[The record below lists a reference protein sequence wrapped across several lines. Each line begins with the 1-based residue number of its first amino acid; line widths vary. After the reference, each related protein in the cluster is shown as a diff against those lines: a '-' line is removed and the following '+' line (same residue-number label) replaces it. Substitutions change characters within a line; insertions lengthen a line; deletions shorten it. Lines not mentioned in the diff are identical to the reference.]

1 MGKMM
6 EEVLTGLQQDPRFR
20 DRLVHLETLPAR
32 GPVHGTP
39 ADTLPEPLRQYL
51 AKKNLELYS
60 HQAEA
65 VDALGEGANV
75 IITTPTASGKTLA
88 YTVPIF
94 REMIRDPRSAAL
106 FLYPTKALANDQMKV
121 LREMEKATGIDA
133 RPAVYDGDTPAS
145 RRPGIRERSRII
157 LSNPHE
163 LHQIL
168 PWHSKWQPFLRNLK
182 FVVLDEAHRYRG
194 VLGSNMAFL
203 IRRLRRLARSYGSD
217 PRFVLSSAT
226 LANPQEFSERLT
238 GLPFRLIDRDGSPR
252 GKKYFLFYN
261 PYFDGAGTL
270 STHQETRDLFL
281 FFLRRRLQTLCFT
294 ASRKMAELIA
304 QWSKKSARESDP
316 DLADRIAAYRAG
328 YLPEER
334 RELENQLKRGA
345 LLGVTSTNA
354 LELGI
359 DVGSLDC
366 VIISGYPG
374 TVISTWQQAG
384 RSGRGTGESA
394 AALVAFENPLDQYFM
409 RHPGIFFGRPHE
421 HAIIDLG
428 NPHILS
434 GQLLCAAAEMPL
446 RPGEERIFESTLP
459 AEQGRRKGGEPDLT
473 AILSSLEKEG
483 LVQETPHGW
492 VYSGRSR
499 ATEIVSLD
507 RISSDAYRVLCG
519 GETLETMDQAQAFRE
534 AHPGAVL
541 LHQGETYIAE
551 EMDLRNHVVRVKKG
565 DVDYYTEAVKTADLK
580 ILRELE
586 RRVTLSSSKGPGA
599 SLVFG
604 DLEVT
609 ERYVGYRIIQR
620 ERLLGMEKLD
630 LPPLTFKTTGV
641 WVHVSEDTM
650 KIIAE
655 RNRDAAGGLHGAE
668 HALIAVMPFHVLCDR
683 WDMGGLSTPLHPDT
697 LRPAIFVYD
706 GFEGGIGLAEKAFDL
721 FGEIASMAFELVRDC
736 PCEEGC
742 PACIYSPK
750 CGNDNKPLDKEAARI
765 ILEKIRN

>member
-1 MGKMM
+1 MM
-6 EEVLTGLQQDPRFR
+6 EEIIAGLRNDPHFR
-20 DRLVHLETLPAR
+20 DRLVHCEILPPKDPVYGTL
-32 GPVHGTP
+32 TE
-39 ADTLPEPLRQYL
+39 DLPDPLRQYL
-51 AKKNLELYS
+51 KKKNLELYS
-60 HQAEA
+60 HQAETA
-65 VDALGEGANV
+65 EAMGAGVNV

-94 REMIRDPRSAAL
+94 REMIRDPGATAL
-106 FLYPTKALANDQMKV
+106 FLYPTKALANDQLKV

-145 RRPGIRERSRII
+145 RRPGIRERSRIV

-168 PWHSKWQPFLRNLK
+168 PWHHKWQAFLRNLQ

-203 IRRLRRLARSYGSD
+203 IRRLRRIALSYGSD

-226 LANPQEFSERLT
+226 LANPLEFSERLT
-238 GLPFRLIDRDGSPR
+238 GLPFELIDHDGSPK

-261 PYFDGAGTL
+261 PYFDGTGTL

-281 FFLRRRLQTLCFT
+281 FFLRRHLQTLCFT
-294 ASRKMAELIA
+294 VSRKMAELIA
-304 QWSKKSARESDP
+304 QWSKKSVRESDP
-316 DLADRIAAYRAG
+316 GLAERIAAYRAG

-334 RELENQLKRGA
+334 RDLENRLKRGA

-374 TVISTWQQAG
+374 TTISTWQQAG
-384 RSGRGTGESA
+384 RSGRGTGESTA
-394 AALVAFENPLDQYFM
+394 VLVAFENPLDQYFM
-409 RHPGIFFGRPHE
+409 RHPDVFFGKSHE
-421 HAIIDLG
+421 HAIIDLA

-446 RPGEERIFESTLP
+446 LPGEETAF
-459 AEQGRRKGGEPDLT
+459 PDGDIPGIIK
-473 AILSSLEKEG
+473 ALEDEG
-483 LVQETPHGW
+483 LLKETPHGW
-492 VYSGRSR
+492 VYAGRSR
-499 ATEIVSLD
+499 ATEIVSMD
-507 RISSDAYRVLCG
+507 HISSNAYRVLCE
-519 GETLETMDQAQAFRE
+519 GETIETMDQAQAFRE

-541 LHQGETYIAE
+541 LHQGETFIVE
-551 EMDLRNHVVRVKKG
+551 ELDLKNHIVRVKKG
-565 DVDYYTEAVKTADLK
+565 DVDYYTEAMKVADLSV
-580 ILRELE
+580 LREISH
-586 RRVTLSSSKGPGA
+586 RVILSSSKGPGF
-599 SLVFG
+599 SLILG

-609 ERYVGYRIIQR
+609 ERFIGYKVIQR
-620 ERLLGMEKLD
+620 DRFLGMESLD
-630 LPPLTFKTTGV
+630 LPPLTFKTVGL
-641 WVHVSEDTM
+641 WFSVSEDTLK
-650 KIIAE
+650 KISE
-655 RNRDAAGGLHGAE
+655 RKRDAAGGLHGAE

-683 WDMGGLSTPLHPDT
+683 WDMGGLSTPRHPDT
-697 LRPAIFVYD
+697 MRPTIFVYD

-721 FGEIASMAFELVRDC
+721 FGEISSMTLELVRDC
-736 PCEEGC
+736 PCEDGC

-750 CGNDNKPLDKEAARI
+750 CGNDNKPLDKEAARM
-765 ILEKIRN
+765 ILEKLQD

>member
-1 MGKMM
+1 MM
-6 EEVLTGLQQDPRFR
+6 EEIIAGLRNDPHFR
-20 DRLVHLETLPAR
+20 DRLVHCEILPPKDPVYGTL
-32 GPVHGTP
+32 TE
-39 ADTLPEPLRQYL
+39 DLPDPLRQYL
-51 AKKNLELYS
+51 KKKNLELYN
-60 HQAEA
+60 HQAETA
-65 VDALGEGANV
+65 EAMGAGVNV

-94 REMIRDPRSAAL
+94 REMIRDPGATAL
-106 FLYPTKALANDQMKV
+106 FLYPTKALANDQLKV

-145 RRPGIRERSRII
+145 RRPGIRERSRIV

-168 PWHSKWQPFLRNLK
+168 PWHHKWQAFLRNLQ

-203 IRRLRRLARSYGSD
+203 IRRLRRIALSYGSD

-226 LANPQEFSERLT
+226 LANPLEFSERLT
-238 GLPFRLIDRDGSPR
+238 GLPFELIDRDGSPK

-281 FFLRRRLQTLCFT
+281 FFLRRHLQTLCFT
-294 ASRKMAELIA
+294 VSRKMAELIA
-304 QWSKKSARESDP
+304 QWSKKSVRESDP
-316 DLADRIAAYRAG
+316 GLAERIAAYRAG

-334 RELENQLKRGA
+334 RDLENRLKRGA

-374 TVISTWQQAG
+374 TTISTWQQAG
-384 RSGRGTGESA
+384 RSGRGTGESTA
-394 AALVAFENPLDQYFM
+394 VLVAFENPLDQYFM
-409 RHPGIFFGRPHE
+409 RHPDVFFGKSHE
-421 HAIIDLG
+421 HAIIDLA

-446 RPGEERIFESTLP
+446 LPGEETAF
-459 AEQGRRKGGEPDLT
+459 PDGDIPGIMK
-473 AILSSLEKEG
+473 ALEDEG
-483 LVQETPHGW
+483 LLKETPHGW
-492 VYSGRSR
+492 VYAGRSR
-499 ATEIVSLD
+499 ATEIVSMD
-507 RISSDAYRVLCG
+507 HISSDAYRVLCE
-519 GETLETMDQAQAFRE
+519 GETIETMDQAQAFRE

-541 LHQGETYIAE
+541 LHQGETYIVE
-551 EMDLRNHVVRVKKG
+551 EMDLRNHIVRVKKG
-565 DVDYYTEAVKTADLK
+565 DVDYYTEAMKVADLSV
-580 ILRELE
+580 LREISH
-586 RRVTLSSSKGPGA
+586 RVILSSSKGPGF
-599 SLVFG
+599 SLILG

-609 ERYVGYRIIQR
+609 ERFIGYKVIQR
-620 ERLLGMEKLD
+620 DRFLGMEKLD
-630 LPPLTFKTTGV
+630 LPPLTFKTVGL
-641 WVHVSEDTM
+641 WFSVSEDTLK
-650 KIIAE
+650 KISE
-655 RNRDAAGGLHGAE
+655 RKRDAAGGLHGAE

-683 WDMGGLSTPLHPDT
+683 WDMGGLSTPRHPDT
-697 LRPAIFVYD
+697 MRPTIFVYD

-721 FGEIASMAFELVRDC
+721 FGEISSMTLELVRDC
-736 PCEEGC
+736 PCEDGC

-750 CGNDNKPLDKEAARI
+750 CGNNNKPLDKEAARM
-765 ILEKIRN
+765 ILEKLQD

>member
-1 MGKMM
+1 MM
-6 EEVLTGLQQDPRFR
+6 EEIIAGLRNDPHFR
-20 DRLVHLETLPAR
+20 DRLVHCEILPSKDPVCGTLSEALP
-32 GPVHGTP
+32 GPLQH
-39 ADTLPEPLRQYL
+39 YL
-51 AKKNLELYS
+51 KKKNIELYS
-60 HQAEA
+60 HQAETSE
-65 VDALGEGANV
+65 ALGAGANV

-88 YTVPIF
+88 YAVPIF
-94 REMIRDPRSAAL
+94 REMIHDPDAAAL
-106 FLYPTKALANDQMKV
+106 FLYPTKALANDQLKV

-168 PWHSKWQPFLRNLK
+168 PWHYKWQAFLRNLR

-203 IRRLRRLARSYGSD
+203 IRRLRRIALSYGSD

-226 LANPQEFSERLT
+226 LANPLEFSERLT
-238 GLPFRLIDRDGSPR
+238 GLPCTLINRDGSPR
-252 GKKYFLFYN
+252 GKKHFLFCN

-270 STHQETRDLFL
+270 STHQETRELFL
-281 FFLRRRLQTLCFT
+281 FFLRRHLQTLCFT
-294 ASRKMAELIA
+294 VSRKMAELIA
-304 QWSKKSARESDP
+304 QWAKKSVRESDP
-316 DLADRIAAYRAG
+316 GLAERIAAYRAG

-334 RELENQLKRGA
+334 RDLENRLKRGT

-374 TVISTWQQAG
+374 TMISTWQQAG
-384 RSGRGTGESA
+384 RSGRGTGESV

-409 RHPGIFFGRPHE
+409 RHPHVFFGRSHE
-421 HAIIDLG
+421 HAIIDLA

-446 RPGEERIFESTLP
+446 RPGEETVF
-459 AEQGRRKGGEPDLT
+459 PDGDIPGIMK
-473 AILSSLEKEG
+473 ALEDEG
-483 LVQETPHGW
+483 LLKETPHGW
-492 VYSGRSR
+492 VYAGRSR
-499 ATEIVSLD
+499 ATEIVSMD
-507 RISSDAYRVLCG
+507 HISSDAYRVLCG
-519 GETLETMDQAQAFRE
+519 GETIETMDQAQAFRE

-541 LHQGETYIAE
+541 FHQGETYVVE
-551 EMDLRNHVVRVKKG
+551 ELDLRNHIVRVKKG
-565 DVDYYTEAVKTADLK
+565 DVDYYTEAMKVADLT

-586 RRVTLSSSKGPGA
+586 RKELPGF
-599 SLVFG
+599 SLILG

-609 ERYVGYRIIQR
+609 ERFVGYKIIQR
-620 ERLLGMEKLD
+620 DRFLGMESLD
-630 LPPLTFKTTGV
+630 LPPLTFKTVGL
-641 WVHVSEDTM
+641 WFSVSEDTLNE
-650 KIIAE
+650 ISE
-655 RNRDAAGGLHGAE
+655 RKRDAAGGLHGAE
-668 HALIAVMPFHVLCDR
+668 HALIAVMPFHVMCDR
-683 WDMGGLSTPLHPDT
+683 WDMGGLSTPRHPDT
-697 LRPAIFVYD
+697 MRPTIFVYD

-721 FGEIASMAFELVRDC
+721 FGEISSMTLELVRDC

-750 CGNDNKPLDKEAARI
+750 CGNDNKPLDKEAARM
-765 ILEKIRN
+765 ILEKLQD

>member
-1 MGKMM
+1 MM
-6 EEVLTGLQQDPRFR
+6 EDVVAALQQDPRFR
-20 DRLVHLETLPAR
+20 NRLVHLEILPAR
-32 GPVHGTP
+32 EPVHGTP
-39 ADTLPEPLRQYL
+39 AGVLPEPLRRYL
-51 AKKNLELYS
+51 GKKNLELYS

-65 VDALGEGANV
+65 VDALGEGTNV

-88 YTVPIF
+88 YTVSIF
-94 REMIRDPRSAAL
+94 RELIRDPCATAL
-106 FLYPTKALANDQMKV
+106 FLYPTKALANDQLKV
-121 LREMEKATGIDA
+121 LREMEKATGVDA

-145 RRPGIRERSRII
+145 RRPGIRERSKII

-168 PWHSKWQPFLRNLK
+168 PWHYKWQSFLRNLK

-203 IRRLRRLARSYGSD
+203 IRRLRRIALSYGSE

-226 LANPQEFSERLT
+226 LANPLEFGERLT

-252 GKKYFLFYN
+252 GKKYFFFYN
-261 PYFDGAGTL
+261 PYFDGTGTL

-281 FFLRRRLQTLCFT
+281 FFLRRHLQTLCFT

-304 QWSKKSARESDP
+304 QWSKKGVFESDP
-316 DLADRIAAYRAG
+316 GLAERIAAYRAG
-328 YLPEER
+328 YLPGER
-334 RELENQLKRGA
+334 RDLENRLKRGG

-374 TVISTWQQAG
+374 TAISTWQQAG
-384 RSGRGTGESA
+384 RSGRGTGESI

-409 RHPGIFFGRPHE
+409 RHPAMFFGRPHE

-446 RPGEERIFESTLP
+446 QPEDETVFADPSPPDQRSRRGEET
-459 AEQGRRKGGEPDLT
+459 DLT
-473 AILSSLEKEG
+473 AMLSSLEKEG
-483 LVQETPHGW
+483 LVRETPHGW
-492 VYSGRSR
+492 VYSGKSR

-507 RISSDAYRVLCG
+507 HITSDAYRVLCG

-541 LHQGETYIAE
+541 LHQGETYIVE
-551 EMDLRNHVVRVKKG
+551 ELDLRNHIVRVKKG
-565 DVDYYTEAVKTADLK
+565 DVDYYTEALKTADLK
-580 ILRELE
+580 ILREIS
-586 RRVTLSSSKGPGA
+586 RRVARGPSKGFDTT
-599 SLVFG
+599 LILG

-609 ERYVGYRIIQR
+609 ERYAGYRIIR
-620 ERLLGMEKLD
+620 RDRLLGMEKLD
-630 LPPLTFKTTGV
+630 LPPLTFKTTGL
-641 WVHVSEDTM
+641 WFPVSEDTM
-650 KIIAE
+650 KTIAA
-655 RNRDAAGGLHGAE
+655 RKRDAAGGLHGTE

-683 WDMGGLSTPLHPDT
+683 WDVGGLSTPLHPDT
-697 LRPAIFVYD
+697 LRPTIFVYD

-721 FGEIASMAFELVRDC
+721 FGNIASMTFELVRDC

-765 ILEKIRN
+765 VLENLQG

>member
-1 MGKMM
+1 M
-6 EEVLTGLQQDPRFR
+6 EEILAGLQNDPRFR
-20 DRLVHLETLPAR
+20 DRLVHREILPAKD
-32 GPVHGTP
+32 PVYGTP
-39 ADTLPEPLRQYL
+39 ADILPGPLRQYL
-51 AKKNLELYS
+51 KKKNLELYS

-65 VDALGEGANV
+65 AAALGAGLNV
-75 IITTPTASGKTLA
+75 MITTPTASGKTLA

-94 REMIRDPRSAAL
+94 REMIRDPQATAL
-106 FLYPTKALANDQMKV
+106 FLYPTKALANDQLKV
-121 LREMEKATGIDA
+121 LRDMEKATGIDA

-168 PWHSKWQPFLRNLK
+168 PWHHKWQTFLRNLR

-203 IRRLRRLARSYGSD
+203 IRRLRRIALSCGSD

-226 LANPQEFSERLT
+226 LANPLEFGERLT

-252 GKKYFLFYN
+252 GKKWFLFYN

-304 QWSKKSARESDP
+304 QWSKKSVRESDP
-316 DLADRIAAYRAG
+316 GLAERIAAYRAG

-334 RELENQLKRGA
+334 RDLENRLKRGA

-384 RSGRGTGESA
+384 RSGRGTGESV

-409 RHPGIFFGRPHE
+409 RHPRIFFERSHE
-421 HAIIDLG
+421 HAIIDLE

-434 GQLLCAAAEMPL
+434 GQMLCAAAEMPL
-446 RPGEERIFESTLP
+446 RPDGETVFQSPSP
-459 AEQGRRKGGEPDLT
+459 AERSEKKGRGPDLT

-483 LVQETPHGW
+483 LLKETPHGW

-507 RISSDAYRVLCG
+507 HISSDAYRVLCG
-519 GETLETMDQAQAFRE
+519 GETLETMDQAQTFRE

-541 LHQGETYIAE
+541 LHQGETYIVE
-551 EMDLRNHVVRVKKG
+551 ELDLRNHIVRVKKG
-565 DVDYYTEAVKTADLK
+565 DVDYYTEAMKTADLR
-580 ILRELE
+580 ILREISH
-586 RRVTLSSSKGPGA
+586 RVILSSSKGPDF
-599 SLVFG
+599 SLILG

-620 ERLLGMEKLD
+620 DRLLGMGKLD
-630 LPPLTFKTTGV
+630 LPPLTFKTVGL
-641 WVHVSEDTM
+641 WFHVSEDTLR
-650 KIIAE
+650 IIAE
-655 RNRDAAGGLHGAE
+655 RKRDAAGGLHGAE

-697 LRPAIFVYD
+697 LRPTIFVYD

-721 FGEIASMAFELVRDC
+721 FGEISSMTLDLVRDC
-736 PCEEGC
+736 PCEDGC

-765 ILEKIRN
+765 ILEKLQG